1 MTTAT
6 QRVKITVP
14 TYMPVDG
21 QWQIV
26 YPGSVVD
33 LPADVKLTGNS
44 IDQTF
49 VESPGTLAP
58 HGKATPVRNFRAR

>member
-1 MTTAT
+1 MAAAT
-6 QRVKITVP
+6 KRVQINAP

-33 LPADVKLTGNS
+33 LPAGMNLTGNS
-44 IDQTF
+44 IVPTF
-49 VESPGTLAP
+49 SEAVGTLGD